1 MQKSECLLATLAGT
15 NPADRLL
22 VVLVQTK
29 GESQVVLR
37 QQSWAEGIGW
47 YDQKSLALDPQ
58 QLRRLK
64 AVLGV
69 RSSTLEWADDAAAP
83 ATLPFPGVTCIE
95 SA

>member
-1 MQKSECLLATLAGT
+1 MQNSECLLATLPGS

-22 VVLVQTK
+22 VVLVHTRA

-64 AVLGV
+64 GVLGV
-69 RSSTLEWADDAAAP
+69 RSPAPVRQDADAP
-83 ATLPFPGVTCIE
+83 ATLPFPGLACE